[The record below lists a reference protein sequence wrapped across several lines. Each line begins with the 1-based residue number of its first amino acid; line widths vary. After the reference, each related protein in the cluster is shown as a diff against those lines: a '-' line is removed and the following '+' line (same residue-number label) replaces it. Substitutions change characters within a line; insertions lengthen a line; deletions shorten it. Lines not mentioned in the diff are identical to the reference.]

1 MTYNSKKKNTMITN
15 HLNLIQVN
23 KQVLFI
29 DLVNAFLFFQEIQ
42 SDSYCLIYLQKYFS
56 SIA

>member
-1 MTYNSKKKNTMITN
+1 MITN